1 MDKES
6 EMMCLATLGERH
18 SELEELIDQAAIDL
32 MKRTASFNVAL
43 NAKRAAEDK
52 LAMLI
57 EKRDAI
63 IKAKGAVK

>member
-18 SELEELIDQAAIDL
+18 SELEEMIDQATIDL

-43 NAKRAAEDK
+43 NARRAAEEKLRALIDK
-52 LAMLI
+52 REAV
-57 EKRDAI
+57 
-63 IKAKGAVK
+63 IKAKEAIK